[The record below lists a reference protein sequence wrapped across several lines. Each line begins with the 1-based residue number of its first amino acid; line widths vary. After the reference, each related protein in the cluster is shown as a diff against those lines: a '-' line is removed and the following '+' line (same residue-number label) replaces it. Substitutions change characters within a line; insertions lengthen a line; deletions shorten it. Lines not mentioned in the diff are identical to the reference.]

1 MNSNPAVA
9 AAVVGPRWTVVG
21 GGPCGIGAVG
31 RLLDRNCQVTW
42 VDPVFG
48 VGRMGKHYTHV
59 PANTNNRDFIA
70 AFQLNS
76 SFDYVQNEQR
86 RIAQGKA
93 AMSTL
98 RDLECY
104 DLGLYVDTFTDFVD
118 ILSRRVTAIRGS
130 VIDLHSSGVGLFNT
144 WQVTVKSCDG
154 AATSV
159 HEADAVIL
167 CTGSYPILPPSLIPS
182 PEFGFTGV
190 CQHSLDEMVCPQYC
204 LDLFNVRDAGSDLKV
219 LSRDVPWAV
228 IGSSHSAMLVVKNL
242 CEAGVRNIVNFYRS
256 ELRFMHAA
264 PNGTMIYPG
273 IGLKGPVGAW
283 VESNLMCP
291 DNDHPIVKRV
301 QSQEGMSWDQQM
313 KIHNVGHVVAAVG
326 FRRDEGSL
334 PVVRVSDRCL
344 TTSDLDGFDR
354 RTGRIPTGSALDP
367 YIGGPALFGG
377 GIAFP
382 QDIVD
387 GAGHVQPWVG
397 LKRSIELTD
406 VMVDEYCNALARS
419 VTAAA
424 TIPSQCCMYPS
435 SRLS

>member
-1 MNSNPAVA
+1 MSS
-9 AAVVGPRWTVVG
+9 VVGPRWTVVG

-42 VDPVFG
+42 VDPAFG
-48 VGRMGKHYTHV
+48 VGRMGKHYAHV

-76 SFDYVQNEQR
+76 SFDYVENEQR

-130 VIDLHSSGVGLFNT
+130 VIDLHSSGLGLHCT

-154 AATSV
+154 GATTV

-167 CTGSYPILPPSLIPS
+167 CTGSCPILPPSLIPS
-182 PEFGFTGV
+182 TEFGLSGI
-190 CQHSLDEMVCPQYC
+190 CQHNLDEMVCPQYC
-204 LDLFNVRDAGSDLKV
+204 SDLFNFRDAGSDDLNV
-219 LSRDVPWAV
+219 LSRDVPWTV

-242 CEAGVRNIVNFYRS
+242 CEAGVQNIVNFYRS

-264 PNGTMIYPG
+264 PNGSMVYPG

-283 VESNLMCP
+283 VESNLMCT
-291 DNDHPIVKRV
+291 DTDHPIVKRV
-301 QSQEGMSWDQQM
+301 QSQEAISWGQQL
-313 KIHNVGHVVAAVG
+313 KLHNVGHVVAAVG
-326 FRRDEGSL
+326 FRRDDGSL
-334 PVVRVSDRCL
+334 PVVRVADRCL
-344 TTSDLDGFDR
+344 STSDLDGYDR
-354 RTGRIPTGSALDP
+354 QTGRIPTGSTLDS
-367 YIGGPALFGG
+367 YQGPALFGG

-382 QDIVD
+382 QDIID

-397 LKRSIELTD
+397 LKRSIEQTD
-406 VMVDEYCNALARS
+406 VMVNEYCTALAKS
-419 VTAAA
+419 LSAAA
-424 TIPSQCCMYPS
+424 MIPTQY
-435 SRLS
+435 